1 MYMLKKWKRKS
12 QSRSSQAN
20 NVVNGSNK
28 LIVNLNIINENHKI
42 TVKEKNRSINKI
54 HDTENFVDMAE
65 QRGKIN
71 PFYVPFK

>member
-12 QSRSSQAN
+12 QSRSCQAN

-42 TVKEKNRSINKI
+42 TVKEKNLSINKI
-54 HDTENFVDMAE
+54 HDTENFVDMTE